1 MHGPWLVKATIERHN
16 KRQPAQE
23 RAMLHWLFELP
34 QTSPVAHALALIAL
48 VCAAGMAIGSVKF
61 KGIGLGSSGVLFVG
75 IFVGQLGQPIDRA
88 TLNFIKEFGLVLFV
102 FALGL
107 QLGPGFFASLRSD
120 GLRLNLLA
128 AAIVIMAGVL
138 TPLLGWLVGMEPEAV
153 GGLFAG
159 ASINIP
165 ALGAAQQSLATL
177 PGVSPERLALPAL
190 ACAVT
195 YPAAIV
201 GSLATLLLLKII
213 FQIDPAKEAE
223 AYAAAQCR
231 PVEPLLR
238 RTLVIEH
245 AGQADVTIDDL
256 CRQASDGVVVS
267 RLRRVGQA
275 KVSAALRETRVGI
288 GDSILAV
295 GTASQLDR
303 FERTVGRRS
312 EEDLMEAPGD
322 LTFRRVAIT
331 NPRVLGKT
339 ADDLA
344 LETSLAVEVTRIM
357 RGDVEMTAVPGL
369 RLQFG
374 DVVQV
379 VGTDE
384 QLDKAAAL
392 LGNSLKKLNE
402 TQFIPLFAGI
412 FLGIIVG
419 SIPLLIPGLANP
431 LRLGLAGGPL
441 IVALALG
448 RIGHIGSLVWHMPLS
463 ANHAFREFGIS
474 LFFAALGLA
483 AGDQFF
489 AAVVSPRGL
498 VWLLAGVVITVVPLL
513 TVGIWSRRVEKMNF
527 VTLGGLLAGG
537 TTNPPALTFVNNLCN
552 SEAPALAYATVY
564 PLTTLLR
571 ILVAQVL
578 TLVLCG

>member
-1 MHGPWLVKATIERHN
+1 
-16 KRQPAQE
+16 
-23 RAMLHWLFELP
+23 MLDWLFELP
-34 QTSPVAHALALIAL
+34 RTSPVAHTLGLIAL
-48 VCAAGMAIGSVKF
+48 VCAAGMAVGSVKV

-75 IFVGQLGQPIDRA
+75 ILVGQLGQPIDRQ
-88 TLNFIKEFGLVLFV
+88 TLNFVKEFGLVLFV

-120 GLRLNLLA
+120 GLKLNLLA
-128 AAIVIMAGVL
+128 AALVFIAGIL
-138 TPLLGWLVGMEPEAV
+138 APLLGWLAGMDSAAV

-177 PGVSPERLALPAL
+177 PGIGAERLALPAL
-190 ACAVT
+190 ACAVS

-201 GSLATLLLLKII
+201 GSLGTLVLLK
-213 FQIDPAKEAE
+213 FLFRIDPVKEAE
-223 AYAAAQCR
+223 QYTAERRR
-231 PVEPLLR
+231 PAEPLMR
-238 RTLVIEH
+238 RTLVVEN
-245 AGQADVTIDDL
+245 AELADVTIDEV
-256 CRQASDGVVVS
+256 RRRIGEGVVVS
-267 RLRRVGQA
+267 RVRRAGETEVR
-275 KVSAALRETRVGI
+275 AALMGTRVGV
-288 GDSILAV
+288 GDAILAV
-295 GTASQLDR
+295 GTARVLNR
-303 FERTVGRRS
+303 FEREVGRKS
-312 EEDLMEAPGD
+312 DEDLMAAPGD
-322 LTFRRVAIT
+322 ITFRRIAVT
-331 NPRVLGKT
+331 HSRVIGKT
-339 ADDLA
+339 AADLN
-344 LETSLAVEVTRIM
+344 LETRFGVEITRIV
-357 RGDVEMTAVPGL
+357 RGDIEMTAVPGL

-379 VGTDE
+379 VGGEE
-384 QLDKAAAL
+384 QLSKAAEV

-412 FLGIIVG
+412 FLGILVG
-419 SIPLLIPGLANP
+419 SIPLVVPGLSNP

-463 ANHAFREFGIS
+463 ANHAFREFGIA

-489 AAVVSPRGL
+489 AAVLSPRGL
-498 VWLLAGVVITVVPLL
+498 VWLVAGLVITMVPLL
-513 TVGIWSRRVEKMNF
+513 AVGIWSRTVEKMNF
-527 VTLGGLLAGG
+527 VTLSGLLAGG

-552 SEAPALAYATVY
+552 SEAPSLAYATVY

-578 TLVLCG
+578 VLVLCG